1 MFVVVPVKFD
11 KCVGVN
17 VAGIDYR
24 VHSIGIEPLRV
35 KSLCGTLTQ
44 IPKKSKVKYSQNIDS
59 TNIEVLRR
67 PTMHNPSFFIRFI
80 RFC

>member
-44 IPKKSKVKYSQNIDS
+44 IPKKSKY
-59 TNIEVLRR
+59 
-67 PTMHNPSFFIRFI
+67 HF
-80 RFC
+80 

>member
-44 IPKKSKVKYSQNIDS
+44 IPKKSKVLFISFLVLKYSQNIDS
-59 TNIEVLRR
+59 TNIDFLC
-67 PTMHNPSFFIRFI
+67 SFRS
-80 RFC
+80 

>member
-44 IPKKSKVKYSQNIDS
+44 IPKKSKVLFISFLVLKYSQNIDF
-59 TNIEVLRR
+59 LC
-67 PTMHNPSFFIRFI
+67 SFRS
-80 RFC
+80 